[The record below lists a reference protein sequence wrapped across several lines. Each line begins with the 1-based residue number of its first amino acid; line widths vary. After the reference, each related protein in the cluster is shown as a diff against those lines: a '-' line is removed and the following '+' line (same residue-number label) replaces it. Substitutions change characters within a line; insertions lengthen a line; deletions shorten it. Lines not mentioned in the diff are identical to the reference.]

1 MLFIR
6 KEARLGRLKRVI
18 RSISTSAFCVEQLF
32 RQLRVCVAI
41 IMGVTLGACSTM
53 DAVSDGV
60 VDAAKIINPLN
71 WIDDEDEKAAGKT
84 YSTSKKNTG
93 EGKDL
98 KEVET
103 NVPKLNGKTDSRRK
117 SRSAKNPSSMLYG
130 DNRLDKSYPKL
141 GNIPDRP
148 TSEAALIRRIERK
161 KLADGLVADS
171 KNAQYTDKVLR
182 AASAVIPPP
191 PNAAPVSAVE
201 AQRVSAPKLNVM
213 PSNAKKAD
221 LASPQKVLSSSG
233 GANASTTKAAK
244 VQAPRRIVSPAVIKG
259 GTSDGMRSPP
269 RSANKERP
277 MNASL
282 NSKKSQTS
290 VPGIVPPPPPPTAY
304 QRDSEKQFA
313 TPVGRPRV
321 VAEVPKVTRRKSD
334 PPPSPPTLTERPA
347 AVQASSKA
355 VAPEIVDEN
364 AGLVETSMPLSRTS
378 QTVQVA
384 TIYFGNGSSRLQ
396 ARDRAVVHD
405 VVAMFEETGGAIRIV
420 GHSSGITASR
430 NSGRGKLV
438 NFKVSLDRANSVAAE
453 LVRNGVPAKYI
464 DVVAHGADSPVYAEY
479 SPNGAAGNR
488 RAEVYLQYVSGM

>member
-1 MLFIR
+1 M
-6 KEARLGRLKRVI
+6 I
-18 RSISTSAFCVEQLF
+18 RSISASAFCVEQLLC
-32 RQLRVCVAI
+32 QLRVCAAI
-41 IMGVTLGACSTM
+41 VMGAMLGACSTI

-60 VDAAKIINPLN
+60 VDAATIINPLN
-71 WIDDEDEKAAGKT
+71 WIDDEDEKVEGKT

-93 EGKDL
+93 EARDL

-103 NVPKLNGKTDSRRK
+103 KVPKLNGKTDSRRK

-148 TSEAALIRRIERK
+148 TSEAALIRRIEHK

-182 AASAVIPPP
+182 ASSAVIPPP
-191 PNAAPVSAVE
+191 PNAAPVSAVQ
-201 AQRVSAPKLNVM
+201 AQRVSAPKLNVT
-213 PSNAKKAD
+213 PSSAKKSD
-221 LASPQKVLSSSG
+221 LASPQKVLGDPSR
-233 GANASTTKAAK
+233 ANASTIEAAK
-244 VQAPRRIVSPAVIKG
+244 IQAPRPIVSPAVIKG
-259 GTSDGMRSPP
+259 GTSDGMVSPP
-269 RSANKERP
+269 GIANKKRP
-277 MNASL
+277 LNASL
-282 NSKKSQTS
+282 NSKKSQTP

-321 VAEVPKVTRRKSD
+321 VAEVPKVAHRKSD
-334 PPPSPPTLTERPA
+334 PPPSPPALTERPT
-347 AVQASSKA
+347 AVQAPSKA
-355 VAPEIVDEN
+355 VAQKIGNEN
-364 AGLVETSMPLSRTS
+364 TGLVETSMPLSRVP

>member
-1 MLFIR
+1 M
-6 KEARLGRLKRVI
+6 I
-18 RSISTSAFCVEQLF
+18 RSISASAFCFEQQL
-32 RQLRVCVAI
+32 RQLRICAAI
-41 IMGVTLGACSTM
+41 VLGAMLGACSTM

-71 WIDDEDEKAAGKT
+71 WIDDEDEKVAGKT
-84 YSTSKKNTG
+84 YSTSKKNKG
-93 EGKDL
+93 EAKDL

-103 NVPKLNGKTDSRRK
+103 KAPKLNGKTDSRRK

-148 TSEAALIRRIERK
+148 TSEAALIRRIEHK

-182 AASAVIPPP
+182 SSSAVIPPP

-201 AQRVSAPKLNVM
+201 AQRVSAPKLNVT
-213 PSNAKKAD
+213 PSSAEKSD
-221 LASPQKVLSSSG
+221 LASPQKVQKVLSSSG

-244 VQAPRRIVSPAVIKG
+244 VQAPRPIVSPAVIKG
-259 GTSDGMRSPP
+259 GTSDGMISPP
-269 RSANKERP
+269 GIANKKRP
-277 MNASL
+277 LNASL
-282 NSKKSQTS
+282 NSKKPQTS

-304 QRDSEKQFA
+304 QSGSEKQFA
-313 TPVGRPRV
+313 TPVGRPAI
-321 VAEVPKVTRRKSD
+321 VAEVPKVTRRKAD
-334 PPPSPPTLTERPA
+334 PPPSPPALTERPA

-355 VAPEIVDEN
+355 VARKIESEN
-364 AGLVETSMPLSRTS
+364 TGLVETSMALSRAP

-384 TIYFGNGSSRLQ
+384 TIYFGNGSSRLK

-430 NSGRGKLV
+430 DSGRGKLV

-479 SPNGAAGNR
+479 SPNGEAGNR
-488 RAEVYLQYVSGM
+488 RAEVYLQYLSGM

>member
-1 MLFIR
+1 M
-6 KEARLGRLKRVI
+6 I
-18 RSISTSAFCVEQLF
+18 RSISASAFCVEQLLC
-32 RQLRVCVAI
+32 QLRVCTAI
-41 IMGVTLGACSTM
+41 VMGAMLGACSTM

-60 VDAAKIINPLN
+60 VDAATMINPLN
-71 WIDDEDEKAAGKT
+71 WIDDEDEKVEGKT
-84 YSTSKKNTG
+84 YLTSKKNTG
-93 EGKDL
+93 EAKDL
-98 KEVET
+98 EEVET
-103 NVPKLNGKTDSRRK
+103 KVPKLNGKTDSRRK

-148 TSEAALIRRIERK
+148 TSEAALIRRIQHK

-171 KNAQYTDKVLR
+171 ENAQYTDKVLR
-182 AASAVIPPP
+182 ASSAVTPPP
-191 PNAAPVSAVE
+191 PNAAPVSEVE
-201 AQRVSAPKLNVM
+201 AQRVSAPKLNVT
-213 PSNAKKAD
+213 PNSAKKSD
-221 LASPQKVLSSSG
+221 LASPQKVLSSPG
-233 GANASTTKAAK
+233 RANALTTETAK
-244 VQAPRRIVSPAVIKG
+244 VQAPRPIASPAVIKG
-259 GTSDGMRSPP
+259 GTSDGTVSPP
-269 RSANKERP
+269 GIANKKRP
-277 MNASL
+277 LNASL
-282 NSKKSQTS
+282 NSKKSQTP

-321 VAEVPKVTRRKSD
+321 VAEVPKVAHRKSD
-334 PPPSPPTLTERPA
+334 PPPSPPALTERPST
-347 AVQASSKA
+347 VQAPSKA
-355 VAPEIVDEN
+355 VAQEIGNEN
-364 AGLVETSMPLSRTS
+364 TGLVETSMPLSRVP

-384 TIYFGNGSSRLQ
+384 TIYFDNGSSRLQ